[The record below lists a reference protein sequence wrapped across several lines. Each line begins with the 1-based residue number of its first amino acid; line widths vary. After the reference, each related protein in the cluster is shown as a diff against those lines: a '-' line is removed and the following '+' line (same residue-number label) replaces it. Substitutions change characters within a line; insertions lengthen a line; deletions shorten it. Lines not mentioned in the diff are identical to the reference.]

1 MDNNIL
7 ELDDKMLF
15 IKFAYFSFTKVEVF
29 FRVWWYGT
37 SDLKRKRFRAFFA
50 FFKFFSTFCG
60 PKGGRM
66 EDSLRRASRIRVFPR
81 NATNDRIMSKAAK
94 NIENC
99 FTPQQELH
107 QGNSISYLKFFVFHR
122 RFRFPSLSFSN
133 ESIKIFFSK
142 LEWVKCFGTVR
153 EKLQGIAINSRIID
167 ASRESRIMTCCHCCL
182 TFTNWVQ
189 AEINCTTHLSSTL
202 LPSLDIKL

>member
-1 MDNNIL
+1 
-7 ELDDKMLF
+7 
-15 IKFAYFSFTKVEVF
+15 
-29 FRVWWYGT
+29 
-37 SDLKRKRFRAFFA
+37 
-50 FFKFFSTFCG
+50 
-60 PKGGRM
+60 M

-142 LEWVKCFGTVR
+142 LE
-153 EKLQGIAINSRIID
+153 
-167 ASRESRIMTCCHCCL
+167 
-182 TFTNWVQ
+182 
-189 AEINCTTHLSSTL
+189 
-202 LPSLDIKL
+202 